1 MSKKTNWYA
10 LVWFFI
16 CTFAAQKTINN
27 TKSLIYNMNERLREL
42 REYIFN
48 KRHHSL
54 RRRAEEAGLADMAD
68 RMKAE
73 GMSYQIRAAVRL
85 RLMLRAETPVI
96 LPGERIT
103 VTRTIMEVP
112 DIYTAEEWDGI
123 KATCY
128 LHERGDLCNIS
139 ADYET
144 MLSKGLGRLLSEV
157 RDREQDSGLTEE
169 QKEFLASEVIC
180 LEAIQEFIQRYAGK
194 AQAEGMGEMA
204 RTLGNI
210 RTQAPGNLY
219 EALQLL
225 RIMHFCLWEAGH
237 YHNTL
242 GRFDQYIFPYYI
254 KGIED
259 GSLSR
264 EEGKELI
271 EEFFLMCNKDSD
283 LYPGMQQGDN
293 GQSMVLAGRDRE
305 GNYLF
310 NEVSRICLE
319 ASYELEM
326 IDPKINLRVDAAT
339 PEEVFTLGS
348 RLTQLGLGFPQY
360 SNDDVVI
367 PGLLRLGYAPEDA
380 YNYVVAAC
388 WEFIVPGTAVDIP
401 NIDAVP
407 LAECVKKATRK
418 IGEAETFED
427 FLKIVAEEICRRADA
442 ICAKERNLYI
452 VPAPMMSLMMDGCID
467 RARDISLGGKYNNY
481 GFHGTGVATAV
492 DSLAALKRHYY
503 EAKDVSAEEIIRGM
517 ENDFDGQEALA
528 ALLREGTE
536 KFGQDVD
543 WVDDIATRLLDIF
556 AECLEGRVNERGG
569 IYRAGTGTA
578 MYYIFHATGL
588 GATPDGRRSSE
599 MIPANYSPS
608 LFIREKGPLSVIK
621 SFAKPYLERV
631 INGGPLTLEF
641 DQGIFRNEEAVE
653 KLGQLVRTYIV
664 LGGHQLQLNTISL
677 EKLLDARK
685 HPEKYRN
692 LIVRVWGWSGYF
704 VELDRCYQ
712 DHVINRIRYR

>member
-1 MSKKTNWYA
+1 
-10 LVWFFI
+10 
-16 CTFAAQKTINN
+16 
-27 TKSLIYNMNERLREL
+27 MNERVKNLREF
-42 REYIFN
+42 IFN
-48 KRHHSL
+48 KKHHSL
-54 RRRAEEAGLADMAD
+54 RRRSEEAGLAGMAA
-68 RMKAE
+68 RMAAE
-73 GMSYQIRAAVRL
+73 GLSYQLRAAVRL
-85 RLMLRAETPVI
+85 KLMLRAETPVF
-96 LPGERIT
+96 LQGERIV
-103 VTRTIMEVP
+103 VTRTVRDIP
-112 DIYTAEEWDGI
+112 DIYTEQEWKEI
-123 KATCY
+123 KTTRY

-139 ADYET
+139 PDYGT
-144 MLSKGLGRLLSEV
+144 MLRKGLGTLLSEV
-157 RDREQDSGLTEE
+157 REREQDKGLTAE
-169 QKEFLASEVIC
+169 QREFLESETIC
-180 LEAIQEFIQRYAGK
+180 LEAIQEFILRYAEK
-194 AQAEGMGEMA
+194 AEAEGLDEVA
-204 RTLGNI
+204 QVLRNI
-210 RTQAPGNLY
+210 KSQAPKSLH

-242 GRFDQYIFPYYI
+242 GRFDQYIYPYYI

-293 GQSMVLAGRDRE
+293 GQSMVLAGRDQNGR
-305 GNYLF
+305 YLF

-319 ASYELEM
+319 ASYELEL
-326 IDPKINLRVDAAT
+326 IDPKINLRVDAET
-339 PEEVFTLGS
+339 PEEIFTLGS
-348 RLTQLGLGFPQY
+348 KLTQLGLGFPQY

-367 PGLLRLGYAPEDA
+367 PGLIRLGYSPEDA

-388 WEFIVPGTAVDIP
+388 WEFIVPGNAVDIP
-401 NIDAVP
+401 NIDAIS

-418 IGEAETFED
+418 LRQASTFED
-427 FLKIVAEEICRRADA
+427 FMKIVADEICKRADA

-452 VPAPMMSLMMDGCID
+452 VPAPMMSLMMDGCTE
-467 RARDISLGGKYNNY
+467 RACDISLGGKYNNY
-481 GFHGTGVATAV
+481 GFHGTGIATAV
-492 DSLAALKRHYY
+492 DSLAALKKHYY
-503 EAKDVSAEEIIRGM
+503 EMKDVSAKEFIRGM
-517 ENDFDGQEALA
+517 EKDFSGLEELA
-528 ALLREGTE
+528 MLLREGTE

-556 AECLEGRVNERGG
+556 AECLEGRLNERGG

-588 GATPDGRRSSE
+588 GATPDGRRSTE

-641 DQGIFRNEEAVE
+641 DQGIFRNAEAVE
-653 KLGQLVRTYIV
+653 KLGQLVHTFIA

-704 VELDRCYQ
+704 VELDTCYQ
-712 DHVINRIRYR
+712 DHVINRIRYRE